1 MAFFTWDKPTERE
14 LLELPVV
21 PIFGDERDELP
32 LDQAAVPALAPEAH
46 DSLDRFAASTHGA
59 AVAHGLA
66 TLPRPALPLP
76 TQTRHYRVIKRIFDL
91 AISILLLPVLG
102 VLLVAIGLVVALT
115 SGFPVFYRQDRLGQ
129 YGQRFRICKFR
140 TMRNNAEQ
148 ALAEWLLHHPE
159 IRHEWQQTQKLK
171 RDPRVTRLG
180 RFLRDTSLDEIPQII
195 NVLRGEMS
203 LVGPRPIVQAERARY
218 AERYAFYAAAIP
230 GVTGVWQVSG
240 RCNVSYEERVR
251 MDEDYVRNWSLMRDI
266 GILLRTPRSVIRRDG
281 AC

>member
-1 MAFFTWDKPTERE
+1 LAFFTWDKPTERE
-14 LLELPVV
+14 LLEMPLA
-21 PIFGDERDELP
+21 PIFGEERDEVP
-32 LDQAAVPALAPEAH
+32 LKEAALASLAPPGH
-46 DSLDRFAASTHGA
+46 D
-59 AVAHGLA
+59 GLA
-66 TLPRPALPLP
+66 HSVASAPVANGFHTLSRPALPLP
-76 TQTRHYRVIKRIFDL
+76 TQTRHYRVVKRVFDL
-91 AISILLLPVLG
+91 GISILLLPVLG
-102 VLLVAIGLVVALT
+102 VLLVAIGLVVAFT

-129 YGQRFRICKFR
+129 YGQTFRIFKFR

-159 IRHEWQQTQKLK
+159 IRHEWQETQKLK

-180 RFLRDTSLDEIPQII
+180 RFLRDTSLDEIPQIL

-218 AERYAFYAAAIP
+218 AERYAFYSAAIP

-240 RCNVSYEERVR
+240 RCNVSYEDRVL

>member
-1 MAFFTWDKPTERE
+1 MAFFTWDPPPERD
-14 LLELPVV
+14 LLELSLAPVL
-21 PIFGDERDELP
+21 GDERDELLSEVATLP
-32 LDQAAVPALAPEAH
+32 PLAPEVH
-46 DSLDRFAASTHGA
+46 DVPDSFVR
-59 AVAHGLA
+59 AVATTA
-66 TLPRPALPLP
+66 RRFPTLPAPACPLP
-76 TQTRHYRVIKRIFDL
+76 TQTRYYRVVKRVFDL
-91 AISILLLPVLG
+91 SISILLLPLLG
-102 VLLVAIGLVVALT
+102 VLLVAIGLVVAFT
-115 SGFPVFYRQDRLGQ
+115 SGFPVFYRQNRIGQ
-129 YGQRFRICKFR
+129 YGQTFRIFKFR
-140 TMRNNAEQ
+140 TMRNNADQ

-159 IRHEWQQTQKLK
+159 IRQEWQQTQKLK

-203 LVGPRPIVQAERARY
+203 LVGPRPIVKAERARY

-240 RCNVSYEERVR
+240 RCNVSYDERVR

-266 GILLRTPRSVIRRDG
+266 RILLRTPRSVIRRDG